1 MNLPKILRKSAP
13 RSGSI
18 HDRGKVRLLRFPKR
32 DPDEPGGWQ
41 SFWRLGPGMVTGSA
55 NIDPSAVI
63 TATVAGAA
71 FSFSLLWVVLLCIP
85 FLLAI
90 FAVTARIGI
99 ETGQGLLDLVRTSYG
114 KRIAVF
120 GAVVAIIVNMA
131 VVVADL
137 MAVSDSLSIILGQP
151 RMYFV
156 AATAFS
162 VWYILIFRDYRKI
175 TRVLVLLSLPLYL
188 YIAAAVIT
196 APSLRTLLW
205 NALIPHMRATP
216 DYIEGVVA
224 LMGSFMTP
232 YIVIWQVSSR
242 SDPKHEPHASDSRLA
257 TLVTAL
263 LAVSIMVAAGSVL
276 HFSQAV
282 DMTPRQ
288 AAEALRPVVG
298 DWGTV
303 LFALGI
309 VGSGMVALPVLVAS
323 MCYDL
328 AQASGWKYGLSEEP
342 WQATRFYA
350 LISVAM
356 LLAGVANFLH
366 VNPTQA
372 LYWSMILAGILLV
385 PTLGFILIISNDRRV
400 MHTPNTRWQ
409 NFWVGAAAGAS
420 VSATLAY
427 FWAKVLR

>member
-1 MNLPKILRKSAP
+1 
-13 RSGSI
+13 
-18 HDRGKVRLLRFPKR
+18 
-32 DPDEPGGWQ
+32 
-41 SFWRLGPGMVTGSA
+41 MVTGSA
-55 NIDPSAVI
+55 NVDPSAVV
-63 TATVAGAA
+63 TATVVGAA

-85 FLLAI
+85 FLLSI

-99 ETGQGLLDLVRTSYG
+99 ETGQGLLDLVRVHYG
-114 KRIAVF
+114 RKIALV
-120 GAVVAIIVNMA
+120 GAIIAIVVNMA

-137 MAVSDSLSIILGQP
+137 MAVSDALSIILGQP
-151 RMYFV
+151 RMYFI

-175 TRVLVLLSLPLYL
+175 TRVLVLLSMPLYL
-188 YIAAAVIT
+188 YIAAAFIT
-196 APSLRTLLW
+196 APGLGTLVW
-205 NALIPHMRATP
+205 NAIVPHMRATP
-216 DYIEGVVA
+216 DYIQGVVA
-224 LMGSFMTP
+224 LLGSFLTP
-232 YIVIWQVSSR
+232 YIIIWQVSSR
-242 SDPKHEPHASDSRLA
+242 GDPKHEPHAGDSRIA
-257 TLVTAL
+257 TLLTAV
-263 LAVSIMVAAGSVL
+263 LAISIMVAAGSVL
-276 HFSQAV
+276 HFDHAI

-288 AAEALRPVVG
+288 AAQALQPVVG
-298 DWGTV
+298 EWGTL

-350 LISVAM
+350 LISCAM
-356 LLAGVANFLH
+356 LLAGIGNFLH

-372 LYWSMILAGILLV
+372 LYWSMILAGMMLIPTLAFILL
-385 PTLGFILIISNDRRV
+385 ISNDRRI

-420 VSATLAY
+420 ASATLVY
-427 FWAKVLR
+427 FWAKLTH